1 MSTNHHPARSDA
13 HPSAPWR
20 LLLVE
25 ADHPMFRNSATDLA
39 AKCRSGKAAYMTNV
53 ISCLTLWISLLAAIW
68 FVRGWIGLFFSGQ
81 VLSAGACLL
90 QILAKRTNYAFSAS
104 KKPVHELEVEWN
116 Q

>member
-1 MSTNHHPARSDA
+1 MSTNDQAARADA
-13 HPSAPWR
+13 QATAPWR
-20 LLLVE
+20 LLSAE
-25 ADHPMFRNSATDLA
+25 ANHHVFRNSATDLA
-39 AKCRSGKAAYMTNV
+39 SPYRNRKAAYMTNV
-53 ISCLTLWISLLAAIW
+53 ISCLGLWVSLLVAIW

-90 QILAKRTNYAFSAS
+90 QILAKRTSYAFSAS